1 MRAVGVVD
9 EVAGSDQ
16 RTEQCTQDAAVFDRW
31 FHTAAGGTNHAS
43 SAPPGTTQWECE
55 RVPGEAEKGALRI
68 SGGVERGRP
77 LLGGVLPESVE
88 RRLVLPGRLGR
99 GDPLGIVD
107 QRS

>member
-43 SAPPGTTQWECE
+43 SAPPGTTQSGAS
-55 RVPGEAEKGALRI
+55 RGPGEAEKVKPTSAAQHLAQDLDG
-68 SGGVERGRP
+68 S
-77 LLGGVLPESVE
+77 SW
-88 RRLVLPGRLGR
+88 
-99 GDPLGIVD
+99 
-107 QRS
+107 